1 MRTPSVLVPNV
12 VERAAFA
19 AAALLVA
26 GAAGCRIEQRPA
38 HDTTAAAT
46 PALARPPG
54 AAADANAEVAVHTV
68 QLGAFSDSIG
78 AKRLRDS
85 LAAAGW
91 SAYIVPPNGPT
102 ASPAYRVRV
111 AASRDSVLSR
121 LIAFGLTA
129 RGRPAIVVNDL
140 VRAGTVAPGA
150 VIVVNNGSHGMAA
163 SARWALSSD
172 KRSLLVVE
180 DPTGVEAEPIPDGVV
195 FASEELGTAAQ
206 HDSIWDAA
214 PSPDWRKLAV
224 GLAFGLQGRQRD
236 KIPASEWATLA
247 RRTGLSADSLHKGAF
262 TSSGMSLAYGFAQ
275 PAVYD
280 FAVAPDSTGVRRPT
294 VLPMAG
300 GWRVGWSSAGDA
312 LLVGTNPTRAG
323 DDESS
328 PSFIA
333 VDVRGSLIP
342 GETPSPAIV
351 PWTMGPTLD
360 VSVPVDFNEQ
370 HTIAAGTRTIESGN
384 GWVRVRGRDEPRG
397 ATHVVG
403 PGTALVATASGR
415 FVAALVPNDSAKPG
429 DQPAR
434 LVVYDLGP
442 QGGE

>member
-1 MRTPSVLVPNV
+1 MRTPSVTLPNAAA
-12 VERAAFA
+12 RAALA
-19 AAALLVA
+19 AAALLLA
-26 GAAGCRIEQRPA
+26 GVAGCRIEQRPA
-38 HDTTAAAT
+38 HDTTGAT
-46 PALARPPG
+46 SALAARPAG
-54 AAADANAEVAVHTV
+54 ASVDANAEVAVHTV
-68 QLGAFSDSIG
+68 QLGAFSDSMG
-78 AKRLRDS
+78 ARRLRDS
-85 LAAAGW
+85 LSSAGW
-91 SAYIVPPNGPT
+91 NAYIVPPNGPT
-102 ASPAYRVRV
+102 ASPAFRVRV

-129 RGRPAIVVNDL
+129 RGRPAIVVKDL
-140 VRAGTVAPGA
+140 VREGTVAPGA
-150 VIVVNNGSHGMAA
+150 VMIVNNGSHGMAA

-180 DPTGVEAEPIPDGVV
+180 DPTDIEADPMPDGFV
-195 FASEELGTAAQ
+195 FASEDLGAAVQ
-206 HDSIWDAA
+206 HDSVWDVA

-224 GLAFGLQGRQRD
+224 GLAFVLQSRQRD
-236 KIPASEWATLA
+236 KVPASEWATLA

-262 TSSGMSLAYGFAQ
+262 TSSGMAVAYGLAQ

-280 FAVAPDSTGVRRPT
+280 FAVAPDSAGMRRPT

-312 LLVGTNPTRAG
+312 LLVGSNPTRAG

-328 PSFIA
+328 PSFLA
-333 VDVRGSLIP
+333 VDLRGRLIP

-370 HTIAAGTRTIESGN
+370 HTIAAGARTIESGN
-384 GWVRVRGRDEPRG
+384 GWVRVRERSEPRG
-397 ATHVVG
+397 VTHVVG

-415 FVAALVPNDSAKPG
+415 FVAALVPNASGKSG

-442 QGGE
+442 RDGE